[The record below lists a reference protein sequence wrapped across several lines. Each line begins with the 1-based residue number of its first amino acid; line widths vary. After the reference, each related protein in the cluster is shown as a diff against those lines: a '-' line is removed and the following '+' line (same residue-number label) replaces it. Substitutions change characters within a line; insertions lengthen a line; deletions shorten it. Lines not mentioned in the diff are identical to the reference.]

1 MISIKNANK
10 FYGKTKVLSN
20 INLDFRKGET
30 VVICGPSG
38 SSKSTLIKTLNG
50 LEPIQSGEITING
63 KDLKDY
69 KGNELSTTVGMV
81 FQDFALFNNMSVLD
95 NLVKPQMK
103 VLGIAKEQAIDE
115 AMKMLAK
122 VSMESH
128 ANKLPDELSG
138 GQKQRVAIARALV
151 MKPQYMLFDEP
162 TSALDPEMVSDV
174 LDVMSA
180 LSKEITMIVVTHEMG
195 FAKKFGDRVIF
206 MNQGAVEEDNN
217 TEDFFTKPNTE
228 RAVQFLKKIIRD

>member
-10 FYGKTKVLSN
+10 FFGNTQVLAD
-20 INLDFRKGET
+20 INLDFKKGET

-38 SSKSTLIKTLNG
+38 SSKSTLIRTING
-50 LEPIQSGEITING
+50 LEPIQGGEITING
-63 KDLKDY
+63 KNLKDY

-95 NLVKPQMK
+95 NLIKPQMK
-103 VLGIAKEQAIDE
+103 VLGVDRARALQE
-115 AMKMLAK
+115 AERMLSK
-122 VSMESH
+122 VSMIEH
-128 ANKLPDELSG
+128 ALKYPHELSG

-174 LDVMSA
+174 LDVMSD
-180 LSKEITMIVVTHEMG
+180 LSKEITMLVVTHEMG
-195 FAKKFGDRVIF
+195 FAKKFGNRIIF
-206 MNQGAVEEDNN
+206 MNKGRVEEDNN
-217 TEDFFTKPNTE
+217 TKDFFENPNSD

>member
-69 KGNELSTTVGMV
+69 KGNKLSTTVGMV

-103 VLGIAKEQAIDE
+103 VLGVPKEQAIDE

-217 TEDFFTKPNTE
+217 TEDFFTKPNTD

>member
-69 KGNELSTTVGMV
+69 KGNELATTVGMV

-103 VLGIAKEQAIDE
+103 VLGVPKEQAIDE

-217 TEDFFTKPNTE
+217 TEDFFTKPNTD

>member
-1 MISIKNANK
+1 MITIKNASK
-10 FYGKTKVLSN
+10 FYGKTKVLST
-20 INLDFRKGET
+20 INLEFRKGET

-38 SSKSTLIKTLNG
+38 SSKSTLIKTING
-50 LEPIQSGEITING
+50 LEPIQQGEITING
-63 KDLKDY
+63 KNLKDY
-69 KGNELSTTVGMV
+69 KGNELATTVGMV

-122 VSMESH
+122 VSMTEH
-128 ANKLPDELSG
+128 AQKLPEALSG